1 MKREVQ
7 PQHLPHL
14 VTARSQHTCTYTV
27 KGVLTID
34 ILLLNPRTVRKQP
47 TGVQKKNL
55 VSKMLTICSLSEPCE
70 QKGLQA
76 TGISKKIVSILLTI
90 CSLLFGNAGPCGTF
104 LFMFIIGPYG
114 RDQMILEK
122 FIKYLD
128 SAWIC

>member
-27 KGVLTID
+27 KGVLTMNTF
-34 ILLLNPRTVRKQP
+34 LLNARIARKQA
-47 TGVQKKNL
+47 TGIQTKNL
-55 VSKMLTICSLSEPCE
+55 VSILLTICSLSEPCE

-104 LFMFIIGPYG
+104 LFMFIISPYG

-128 SAWIC
+128 STWMC

>member
-1 MKREVQ
+1 MNTF
-7 PQHLPHL
+7 LL
-14 VTARSQHTCTYTV
+14 SAR
-27 KGVLTID
+27 IA
-34 ILLLNPRTVRKQP
+34 RKQA
-47 TGVQKKNL
+47 TGVQTKNL
-55 VSKMLTICSLSEPCE
+55 VSILLTICSLSEPCE

-122 FIKYLD
+122 FIMYLD
-128 SAWIC
+128 STWRY